1 MTTRVLIVDNNL
13 IDLEALKE
21 ALGEAGL
28 EPVIEVAMDAP
39 EAIAHIDALSDGA
52 LPDLILVDLRLF
64 VGSGLEVV
72 EHVRHHPRLRDTPIV
87 VISSVLGPREREA
100 CLAAGANR
108 ADAKPRRFAEQ
119 VALAREW
126 RHLLRSAEGGA
137 PATIPSTP
145 TSNAGDGPEPST
157 LRENR

>member
-28 EPVIEVAMDAP
+28 EPAIEVAMDAP
-39 EAIAHIDALSDGA
+39 EAFALIDALSSSA

-64 VGSGLEVV
+64 IGTGLEVV
-72 EHVRHHPRLRDTPIV
+72 GQVRRHPLLRDTPVV
-87 VISSVLGPREREA
+87 VISSVLDPRERAA

-126 RHLLRSAEGGA
+126 GRLLRPAQTHSDPASA
-137 PATIPSTP
+137 PRPPSP
-145 TSNAGDGPEPST
+145 
-157 LRENR
+157 